1 MLIRPKS
8 ATRTRTMHVDSTITQ
23 NDQEGVASNNLDENK
38 TLVSQID
45 CRINEE
51 LDTSNTLKPRFDF
64 LIGDEDSLNKNHLS
78 VNQNKSVSK
87 RSVSSQDYLGKPI
100 ENNTCSEKHFDEKWN
115 DIVLGLDF
123 TSCKC
128 RKLET
133 ILSFQNLIPPNT
145 FTPF

>member
-78 VNQNKSVSK
+78 VNPNKSVSK

-100 ENNTCSEKHFDEKWN
+100 ENNTCSEKHLDEKFF
-115 DIVLGLDF
+115 VGLDF

-128 RKLET
+128 RKLKT

-145 FTPF
+145 STAF